1 MKYSFAL
8 ASLIAVA
15 AAQSGSSPIPE
26 CAQKCL
32 ADATASA
39 TSCKAGDYACTC
51 EPANKA
57 AISSAATSCVI
68 AACGVDTALNQVLPA
83 SDKLCADAAA
93 GGGAAA
99 SSAPAAAS
107 SAAAA
112 TSAAAS
118 SAAASSAAASSAA
131 ASSAVAATTS
141 HAAATPTA
149 SANATAPT
157 TPVQAGA
164 AGIAPVGGLAMLI
177 LGALAI

>member
-32 ADATASA
+32 ADATSSA
-39 TSCKAGDYACTC
+39 TSCKLGDYACTC

-57 AISSAATSCVI
+57 AISAAASSCVL
-68 AACGVDTALNQVLPA
+68 AACGADTALNQVLPA
-83 SDKLCADAAA
+83 SDKLCAEAAA
-93 GGGAAA
+93 GGGAA

-118 SAAASSAAASSAA
+118 SASYHSSAAASH
-131 ASSAVAATTS
+131 AATTATS
-141 HAAATPTA
+141 HAAATST
-149 SANATAPT
+149 ANATATTT

-164 AGIAPVGGLAMLI
+164 AGVAPFGGLAMLL